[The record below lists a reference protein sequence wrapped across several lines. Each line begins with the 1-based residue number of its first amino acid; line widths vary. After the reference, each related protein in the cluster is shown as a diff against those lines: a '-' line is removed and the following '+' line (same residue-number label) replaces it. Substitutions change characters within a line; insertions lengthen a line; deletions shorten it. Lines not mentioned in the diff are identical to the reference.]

1 MSESYIG
8 IEKIVCMLN
17 RLKAI
22 ANPDRIAII
31 ELLQRKGK
39 ASFAEII
46 AHMNLSQASTSKYL
60 RILKAN
66 HIVIAKR
73 AGHNVIYSINHIV
86 VAEIITS
93 ISKCS

>member
-31 ELLQRKGK
+31 ELLLKK
-39 ASFAEII
+39 EIASVSEIQ
-46 AHMNLSQASTSKYL
+46 AHMNLLSAITSIHL
-60 RILKAN
+60 RILRDQ
-66 HIVIAKR
+66 HIVIAKKSGSR
-73 AGHNVIYSINHIV
+73 KYYSINHIV
-86 VAEIITS
+86 LADIITS
-93 ISKCS
+93 ISSCS